1 MRGVKICLLFFF
13 LQVEGSNA
21 ADFRAMSTQDSNV
34 GAVPFV
40 SIDVAEA
47 LPEDSGEDSS
57 ASPRKLARML
67 LAMGFFTLLMAVA
80 TLLYKPPRGVIV
92 ERYKQAYY
100 LTLAAVSA
108 AGMAE
113 VSIAFCLS
121 SCRLGRVILC
131 ASVAPFA
138 LIVALGGFSV
148 LMRA

>member
-1 MRGVKICLLFFF
+1 M
-13 LQVEGSNA
+13 EGSNA

-67 LAMGFFTLLMAVA
+67 LAMGFFTLLMTVA
-80 TLLYKPPRGVIV
+80 TLLYKPPRGVIFK
-92 ERYKQAYY
+92 RYKQAYY